1 VKTQFT
7 PSQKRA
13 LAIVTGIALLFGAYF
28 LRRYFLLLVI
38 AAIVAYLF
46 SPLYNRLNAKI
57 HGGLATTLTVL
68 AALATVVIPVTL
80 VISLA
85 TVQISHMLMNVGEWA
100 QTADLNALG
109 DKAITTA
116 NQLLAKLP
124 FKTPGINLDALR
136 DNFGKVAR
144 TVGEWLLRTLSGA
157 AGGAI
162 GFITSAI
169 IFLYVL
175 ISLLVNKTELITLV
189 RRLNPLGEEVTDLY
203 LAKMGAM
210 VKGTVKGQFIIA
222 AIQGFLGAASIYIA
236 GFHEAFFV
244 MALLLIALSII
255 PLGSGIVTIP
265 FGIGMMFFGNIAGGL
280 FVVLFHILAITNID
294 NVLRPILVP
303 KEARL
308 DPALML
314 LSVFSGIAM
323 FGFFGIILGPVLMI
337 LIVTTIAVYL
347 DVYKGVEMEQPGTTE
362 ERKKLFGRGR
372 KSTARDKQIQ
382 KKLPEKTPPEA
393 AEGQPAEEPDRPV
406 EPGAETAKPSAL

>member
-1 VKTQFT
+1 VKTDFT
-7 PSQKRA
+7 VSQKRA

-28 LRRYFLLLVI
+28 LRRYFMLIVI

-46 SPLYNRLNAKI
+46 TPVHDRLKTKLN
-57 HGGLATTLTVL
+57 GGLATTLTVL
-68 AALATVVIPVTL
+68 IALGTVVIPIIG

-85 TVQISHMLMNVGEWA
+85 TVQISHMLIGVADWA
-100 QTADLNALG
+100 KTADLNALG
-109 DKAITTA
+109 DKAIATV

-124 FKTPGINLDALR
+124 FQAPTITLESLR
-136 DNFGKVAR
+136 SNVGKVAQ
-144 TVGEWLLRTLSGA
+144 TIGEWLLRTISGA

-175 ISLLVNKTELITLV
+175 ISLLVNKAEVITLI

-222 AIQGFLGAASIYIA
+222 VIQGTLGAVSIYIA
-236 GFHEAFFV
+236 GFHDAFFIF
-244 MALLLIALSII
+244 AIFLTALSVI

-280 FVVLFHILAITNID
+280 FVVLFHLIGITNVD
-294 NVLRPILVP
+294 NFLRPILVP
-303 KEARL
+303 KQARL

-337 LIVTTIAVYL
+337 IIVTTISVYL
-347 DVYKGVEMEQPGTTE
+347 SVYKGVAMDEDTGEPE
-362 ERKKLFGRGR
+362 ERKKLFGKRR
-372 KSTARDKQIQ
+372 SKKQ
-382 KKLPEKTPPEA
+382 PVPEA
-393 AEGQPAEEPDRPV
+393 ALPPAPTPDV
-406 EPGAETAKPSAL
+406 L

>member
-1 VKTQFT
+1 VKTDFT
-7 PSQKRA
+7 LTQKRA

-28 LRRYFLLLVI
+28 LRRYFMLIVI

-46 SPLYNRLNAKI
+46 TPVHNRLKNKLN
-57 HGGLATTLTVL
+57 GGFATTLTVL
-68 AALATVVIPVTL
+68 IALGTVVIPIIG

-85 TVQISHMLMNVGEWA
+85 TYQISHMLIGVADWA
-100 QTADLNALG
+100 KTADLNALG
-109 DKAITTA
+109 DKAIGTV

-124 FKTPGINLDALR
+124 FQTPTITLESLR
-136 DNFGKVAR
+136 SNVGKIAQ
-144 TVGEWLLRTLSGA
+144 TIGEWLLRTISGA

-175 ISLLVNKTELITLV
+175 ISLLVNKTEVLTLV
-189 RRLNPLGEEVTDLY
+189 RRLNPLGDEVTDLY

-222 AIQGFLGAASIYIA
+222 VIQGVLGAVSIYIA
-236 GFHEAFFV
+236 GFHDAFFIF
-244 MALLLIALSII
+244 AIFLTALSVI

-280 FVVLFHILAITNID
+280 FVVLFHLIGITNVD
-294 NVLRPILVP
+294 NFLRPILVP

-337 LIVTTIAVYL
+337 LIVTTISVYL
-347 DVYKGVEMEQPGTTE
+347 AVYKGVEMNDGTDE
-362 ERKKLFGRGR
+362 PEDHKKRFGKRRK
-372 KSTARDKQIQ
+372 DKTKKQ
-382 KKLPEKTPPEA
+382 KLPENVL
-393 AEGQPAEEPDRPV
+393 PV
-406 EPGAETAKPSAL
+406 GPGPSPGSVSSDVP

>member
-1 VKTQFT
+1 MKTDFT
-7 PSQKRA
+7 LPQKRA

-28 LRRYFLLLVI
+28 LRRYFMLIVI

-46 SPLYNRLNAKI
+46 TPVHNRLKTKLN
-57 HGGLATTLTVL
+57 GGLATTLTVL
-68 AALATVVIPVTL
+68 IALGTVVIPIIG

-85 TVQISHMLMNVGEWA
+85 TVQISHMLIGVADWA
-100 QTADLNALG
+100 KTADLNALG
-109 DKAITTA
+109 DKVIATA
-116 NQLLAKLP
+116 NQLLQKLP
-124 FKTPGINLDALR
+124 FQTPTITLESLR
-136 DNFGKVAR
+136 SNVGKIAQ
-144 TVGEWLLRTLSGA
+144 TIGEWLLRTLSGA

-175 ISLLVNKTELITLV
+175 ISLLVNKTELITLI

-222 AIQGFLGAASIYIA
+222 VIQGILGAVSIYIA
-236 GFHEAFFV
+236 GFHDAFFIF
-244 MALLLIALSII
+244 AIFLTALSVI

-265 FGIGMMFFGNIAGGL
+265 FGIGMMFFGNVAGGL
-280 FVVLFHILAITNID
+280 FVVLFHIFGITNVD
-294 NVLRPILVP
+294 NFLRPILVP

-337 LIVTTIAVYL
+337 LIVTTISVYL
-347 DVYKGVEMEQPGTTE
+347 AVYKGVEMQEQTGEPE
-362 ERKKLFGRGR
+362 DHKKLFGRNKG
-372 KSTARDKQIQ
+372 KPKKDK
-382 KKLPEKTPPEA
+382 KDNVPEA
-393 AEGQPAEEPDRPV
+393 VLPVDPSEGAS
-406 EPGAETAKPSAL
+406 PSAL

>member
-1 VKTQFT
+1 MKTDFT
-7 PSQKRA
+7 LTQKRA

-28 LRRYFLLLVI
+28 LRRYFMLIVI

-46 SPLYNRLNAKI
+46 TPVHNRLKTKLN
-57 HGGLATTLTVL
+57 GGLATTLTVL
-68 AALATVVIPVTL
+68 AALATVVIPITA

-85 TVQISHMLMNVGEWA
+85 TVQISHMLIGVADWA
-100 QTADLNALG
+100 KTADLNALG
-109 DKAITTA
+109 DKAIGA
-116 NQLLAKLP
+116 VNQLLAKLP
-124 FKTPGINLDALR
+124 FQAPTITLESLR
-136 DNFGKVAR
+136 SNVGKIAQ
-144 TVGEWLLRTLSGA
+144 TIGEWLLRTISGA

-175 ISLLVNKTELITLV
+175 ISLLVNKTEVITLV

-222 AIQGFLGAASIYIA
+222 VIQGTLGAVSIYIA
-236 GFHEAFFV
+236 GFHDAFFV
-244 MALLLIALSII
+244 FAIFLTALSVI

-265 FGIGMMFFGNIAGGL
+265 FGIGMMLFGNVAGGL
-280 FVVLFHILAITNID
+280 FVVLFHIFGITNVD
-294 NVLRPILVP
+294 NFLRPILVP

-337 LIVTTIAVYL
+337 LIVTTISVYL
-347 DVYKGVEMEQPGTTE
+347 SVYKGVEMNDGTDE
-362 ERKKLFGRGR
+362 PEDHKKRFGKRRKD
-372 KSTARDKQIQ
+372 KSKKQ
-382 KKLPEKTPPEA
+382 KLPETVL
-393 AEGQPAEEPDRPV
+393 PV
-406 EPGAETAKPSAL
+406 DSGPSPGSVSSDVL